1 MRFEPTAIPTVRRKR
16 EMRQFKRSQRL
27 SVQILRDVS
36 ELLQADLYT
45 VVPGLVTFTKVKLSD
60 DLRHAK
66 IYYSYL
72 GDVEQRDVL
81 SQHLEQQKGRIR
93 SEVGRGLRVRFVPEI
108 EFKFDPSIEEGI
120 RIEQL
125 LNEIKGEG
133 TEDK

>member
-1 MRFEPTAIPTVRRKR
+1 
-16 EMRQFKRSQRL
+16 MRQFKRSQRL
-27 SVQILRDVS
+27 SAQILRDVS
-36 ELLQADLYT
+36 ELLQAELYSA
-45 VVPGLVTFTKVKLSD
+45 VPGLVTFTKVKLSD

-72 GDVEQRDVL
+72 GDIEQRAALEV
-81 SQHLEQQKGRIR
+81 HLDQNKGRIR

-108 EFKFDPSIEEGI
+108 EFKYDPSIEEGI

-133 TEDK
+133 TENR